1 MVCGSDR
8 TAKRVFFVHFTYE
21 YIFFTLR
28 CTKLNQCFCIDHS
41 KQAVQYGVHDNW
53 QKRTWFIKFDIVI
66 RRRRLYE
73 KSKMDAALHNAVDRD
88 GHAIPVK

>member
-41 KQAVQYGVHDNW
+41 KQAVQYGVHDN
-53 QKRTWFIKFDIVI
+53 
-66 RRRRLYE
+66 
-73 KSKMDAALHNAVDRD
+73 
-88 GHAIPVK
+88 